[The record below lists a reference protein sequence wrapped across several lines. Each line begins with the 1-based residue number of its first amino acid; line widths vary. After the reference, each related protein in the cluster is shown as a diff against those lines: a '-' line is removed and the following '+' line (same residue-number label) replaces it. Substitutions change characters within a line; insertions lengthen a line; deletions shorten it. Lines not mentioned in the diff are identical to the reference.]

1 MTAEM
6 VDDVVAAKKR
16 RKKALIKVGFSV
28 VALTAVILALRAKRV
43 QIAEGFSA
51 VTVANWIAVFLP
63 FLVIHFFSALKWRL
77 YLKLCGAE
85 FGTRETLRC
94 YGAGLFAN
102 LCMPSM
108 IGGDLLR
115 AMLAM
120 KHARSKAG
128 VVLAALLDRLSDA
141 MSLAILTLIGAIT
154 CPPVAGAT
162 ASPVQR
168 ALLALGLGVIGIA
181 AAAIGVTI
189 LFKKKPLRRWPR
201 KKAKKLLGLLRAF
214 RTVRK
219 TPGIAVVGV
228 FSGCAIQGGLLLLN
242 ERLGRALGLDL
253 PLSVWFL
260 AWPVAKLAA
269 MMPISFAGIGVR
281 EGAFAAVLKP
291 FTEKGGLA
299 VSVSLVWQT
308 ILIGGGFVGGIFWRW
323 GGKRGNG
330 VVENRPATGGVK

>member
-201 KKAKKLLGLLRAF
+201 KKANKILGLLRAL
-214 RTVRK
+214 RTVRR